1 MNIISGYCV
10 IVIVWFRLV
19 EEVKQKC
26 EGVQLQNED
35 VYMATT
41 FQSFIQMFVRRLRG
55 EDQEEE
61 LVIDYVTKD
70 INNMTV
76 KMPYQC
82 FINGNFEDAEDGKT
96 YNTVNPTDGSVCSLI
111 SNTHIYSPLAW
122 LMVVLCFRLSVRC
135 HMHPWQMWTERL
147 VQPKRPST
155 TDLGERWI
163 LVTVDGCS
171 TGKMC

>member
-61 LVIDYVTKD
+61 LLIDYVTKD
-70 INNMTV
+70 VNNMTV

-96 YNTVNPTDGSVCSLI
+96 YNTVNPTDGSVCSVI
-111 SNTHIYSPLAW
+111 SNTHKLTSG
-122 LMVVLCFRLSVRC
+122 MTNGCVVFQVICKVSYASVADVDRAVSAAREAFDNG
-135 HMHPWQMWTERL
+135 PW
-147 VQPKRPST
+147 
-155 TDLGERWI
+155 
-163 LVTVDGCS
+163 
-171 TGKMC
+171 GKMNPRDRGRLLYR

>member
-1 MNIISGYCV
+1 MNNISGLCV

-26 EGVQLQNED
+26 GEVQLQNED

-61 LVIDYVTKD
+61 LVIDYATKD
-70 INNMTV
+70 VNNMTV

-82 FINGNFEDAEDGKT
+82 FINGKFEDAEDGKT
-96 YNTVNPTDGSVCSLI
+96 YNTVNPTDGSVSSAV
-111 SNTHIYSPLAW
+111 SNTHTHVNINTPLAY
-122 LMVVLCFRLSVRC
+122 LTLAL
-135 HMHPWQMWTERL
+135 
-147 VQPKRPST
+147 
-155 TDLGERWI
+155 
-163 LVTVDGCS
+163 
-171 TGKMC
+171 